1 MTINFAGF
9 ALTSFQPI
17 STNANLAL
25 QPGTSVE
32 LKFSA
37 TVLNKGNNIPY
48 PVQDGDTYGLKLYVS
63 DEDSLDSAT
72 VSFLLTLLLEVN
84 FSKQEHIEIKE

>member
-1 MTINFAGF
+1 MTIHFAGF
-9 ALTSFQPI
+9 ALASFQPI

-32 LKFSA
+32 LTFSA

-48 PVQDGDTYGLKLYVS
+48 PVQEGDTYQLKLYVS

-72 VSFLLTLLLEVN
+72 VSFLLNCLQ
-84 FSKQEHIEIKE
+84 K

>member
-1 MTINFAGF
+1 MSINFAGF

-17 STNANLAL
+17 STNADLAL
-25 QPGTSVE
+25 QPGTNVE

-48 PVQDGDTYGLKLYVS
+48 PVEDGDTYRLKLYVS

-72 VSFLLTLLLEVN
+72 VNFLFTLLLEVN
-84 FSKQEHIEIKE
+84 FSNLNT

>member
-1 MTINFAGF
+1 MSINFAGF

-17 STNANLAL
+17 STNGDLAL
-25 QPGTSVE
+25 QPGTNVE
-32 LKFSA
+32 LRFSA

-48 PVQDGDTYGLKLYVS
+48 PVEDGDTYRLKLYVS

-72 VSFLLTLLLEVN
+72 VNFLFTLLLEVN
-84 FSKQEHIEIKE
+84 FSNLNT

>member
-1 MTINFAGF
+1 MTINFPGF
-9 ALTSFQPI
+9 ALTSFEPI
-17 STNANLAL
+17 STNTDLAL

-48 PVQDGDTYGLKLYVS
+48 PVQDGDTYRLKLYVN

-72 VSFLLTLLLEVN
+72 VSFLLTLLLESEFFKTRTHRN
-84 FSKQEHIEIKE
+84 